1 MVIKNPKRSG
11 GPKSSE
17 GKLVASQNSLKTGS
31 YSSLAVLPNESPE
44 EFNQLVTQFH
54 RDFHPADVIETSLVR
69 ELAVITWKK
78 LRLEKLE
85 QDHFIKNLNAPIK
98 MDELIDCGLRFDED
112 RYRFWS
118 GQVSLDDAEFSNF
131 TETLSLIKPNQRIGI
146 SANLLQEINALHP
159 IIYTSLLDAFRQ
171 LEPLAEPE
179 ISDEELVE
187 RTVRYPNQPERF
199 LTSVIFER
207 FVTLIESAL
216 WVTKKKAEIDQAVVQ
231 IKQERLLM
239 IMQSDDVRRAGD
251 DLSRSLMRTLE
262 QFRKHNQWRMQH
274 RVFDTEEE

>member
-1 MVIKNPKRSG
+1 MVIKNTKRSG
-11 GPKSSE
+11 GPKSSA

-31 YSSLAVLPNESPE
+31 YSNLAVLPNENPE

-85 QDHFIKNLNAPIK
+85 QDHFIKKLNAPIK

-112 RYRFWS
+112 RYKFWI
-118 GQVSLDDAEFSNF
+118 GQVSLDDAETANF
-131 TETLSLIKPNQRIGI
+131 KETLAMIKPNQRIGI
-146 SANLLQEINALHP
+146 SVDQLQEINALHP

-179 ISDEELVE
+179 ITDEELVE

-207 FVTLIESAL
+207 FVTLIEAAL
-216 WVTKKKAEIDQAVVQ
+216 WVTKKKAEIDEAVVQ

-239 IMQSDDVRRAGD
+239 IMQSDGVRRVGD
-251 DLSRSLMRTLE
+251 DLSFSLMRTLE

-274 RVFDTEEE
+274 RVIDAEEE

>member
-85 QDHFIKNLNAPIK
+85 QDHFIKNLKAPIK
-98 MDELIDCGLRFDED
+98 MGELIDCGLRFDED

-118 GQVSLDDAEFSNF
+118 GQVCLDDAEASNF
-131 TETLSLIKPNQRIGI
+131 AQTLALIKPNQRIGI
-146 SANLLQEINALHP
+146 SASQLQEINALHP
-159 IIYTSLLDAFRQ
+159 IIHTSLLDAFRQ

-239 IMQSDDVRRAGD
+239 IMQSDGVRRVGD
-251 DLSRSLMRTLE
+251 DLSRSPMRTLE
-262 QFRKHNQWRMQH
+262 QFRKHHQWRMQH